1 MRLAEGLP
9 RLAALRLPRFGGR
22 PARGRLDRGQGLAEF
37 AIVLPVFLLV
47 VFGMIDV
54 GRVIW
59 ATDDITNAA
68 REGARYASV
77 HGGTFCSAP
86 TSTTVC
92 CPTGPSLSGTPAS
105 GCPTWSPDSKEP
117 TRNATRA
124 YFVAAGRSTTVWV
137 CYYTTTACSGN
148 TDQSGASNIRGSY
161 VTVTIQSTVPIL
173 TGSLIGLHGFTVNA
187 HSTVLVN
194 N

>member
-1 MRLAEGLP
+1 MRFRLP
-9 RLAALRLPRFGGR
+9 RLRRRSGRF
-22 PARGRLDRGQGLAEF
+22 DDGQGLAEF
-37 AIVLPVFLLV
+37 AIVLPVFLLI

-68 REGARYASV
+68 REGAHYASL
-77 HGGTFCSAP
+77 HGGTFCSA
-86 TSTTVC
+86 TLSASIC
-92 CPTGPSLSGTPAS
+92 CPTGPSLSGTPAP
-105 GCPTWSPDSKEP
+105 GCPTWSPDTKEP
-117 TRNATRA
+117 TRKATRA
-124 YFVAAGRSTTVWV
+124 YFVAAGTGTTVWV

-148 TDQSGASNIRGSY
+148 TDQSGASNARGTY
-161 VTVTIQSTVPIL
+161 VTVTVQSTVPIL